1 MDPISGTLA
10 LISYVLFFL
19 VVCPIG
25 ITMILYRVFRSPQVL
40 DVKEPSPLVLQS
52 GDLVDAPMPIAAN
65 VPILK
70 EP

>member
-1 MDPISGTLA
+1 MDPILGMLA

-25 ITMILYRVFRSPQVL
+25 ITLIMYRLFSSSPVL
-40 DVKEPSPLVLQS
+40 DVKAPSPLVLQS
-52 GDLVDAPMPIAAN
+52 EELTDAPITIATK
-65 VPILK
+65 VPGLQ